1 MNCHMECQDYTK
13 CYRTTPHIMQGHL
26 SHLTSFSPPQQ
37 QRNLSEI
44 RKMGAKPF
52 NLQVR
57 TRVGRE
63 LTVFDCVQYEA
74 RKGLERRLVSYF

>member
-1 MNCHMECQDYTK
+1 
-13 CYRTTPHIMQGHL
+13 MQGHL

-63 LTVFDCVQYEA
+63 LKQPSLAPVFDCVQYGA
-74 RKGLERRLVSYF
+74 RKGG